1 MDNDD
6 TIYKLAKI
14 VSISNDRKSLEV
26 EFIDLRKNEDNSS
39 PR

>member
-6 TIYKLAKI
+6 TIYKLARI
-14 VSISNDRKSLEV
+14 VSISNDRKSLKV
-26 EFIDLRKNEDNSS
+26 EFSDLRENQDNSP

>member
-26 EFIDLRKNEDNSS
+26 EFIDIRKNEENSS